1 MMLRGS
7 SFPHRLTEVFR
18 TGVDWLEEI
27 LIACPQCG
35 EQFAIQV
42 ETAVA
47 GSVEMIED
55 CAVCCRPALVLVT
68 TSAGEV
74 RDVRVE
80 AA

>member
-1 MMLRGS
+1 MLRRS
-7 SFPHRLTEVFR
+7 SFPLRLPEASR

-27 LIACPQCG
+27 LIECPQCG
-35 EQFAIQV
+35 EPFAIQV

-47 GSVEMIED
+47 GTVEMIED

>member
-1 MMLRGS
+1 
-7 SFPHRLTEVFR
+7 
-18 TGVDWLEEI
+18 VDWLEEI
-27 LIACPQCG
+27 LIDCPQCG
-35 EQFAIQV
+35 ESFAIQV
-42 ETAVA
+42 ETAVS
-47 GSVEMIED
+47 GTVEMIED